1 MVGSIGYRIG
11 IRTTDSWD
19 EMLIVPRT
27 ESSIEFLV
35 SRRFPFAHITPG
47 RAISLQ
53 RLPDDKRDLLEI
65 DAYERELQ
73 S

>member
-1 MVGSIGYRIG
+1 
-11 IRTTDSWD
+11 
-19 EMLIVPRT
+19 MLIVPRT
-27 ESSIEFLV
+27 ESAIEFLV

-65 DAYERELQ
+65 EAYERELQ